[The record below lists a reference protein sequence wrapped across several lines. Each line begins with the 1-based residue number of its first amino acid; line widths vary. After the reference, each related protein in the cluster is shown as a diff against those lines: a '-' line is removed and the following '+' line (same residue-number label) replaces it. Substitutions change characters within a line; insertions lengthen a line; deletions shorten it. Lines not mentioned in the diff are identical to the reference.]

1 MKTIF
6 YVRHGESESNVSG
19 IMSGGADDIN
29 LTKNGIEQAKR
40 AGKDLIGKNIDLI
53 VSSPLIRTVETA
65 TYIAQEIGYDPKNI
79 VTNPLFV
86 ERTYGIYEG
95 GPNTIFKEHVAK
107 GQMHKSV
114 ESEEAMYLRLKKA
127 LNWLNTLDGRNIILV
142 SHGAAGRAIR
152 VIAENLHH
160 SHMYKLDGFANTE
173 IYEFTLK

>member
-6 YVRHGESESNVSG
+6 YVRHGESHSNVSG
-19 IMSGGADDIN
+19 IVSGATDDIN

-40 AGKDLIGKNIDLI
+40 AGKDLADKNIDLI
-53 VSSPLIRTVETA
+53 VSSPLIRTVATA
-65 TYIAQEIGYDPKNI
+65 TYIAKQIGYDPKNI
-79 VTNPLFV
+79 VTNPMFV
-86 ERTYGIYEG
+86 ERSYGVYEG
-95 GPNTIFKEHVAK
+95 GPNTIFKEHFAK

-127 LNWLNTLDGRNIILV
+127 LNWLKTLEGKNIILV

-173 IYEFTLK
+173 IYEFSLE